1 MSIWSDLST
10 LAAAFASGDSFEIR
24 TALRSDSTWI
34 FGAVFLMAAGV
45 GMAWVYRRVPPV
57 ERHLERTVMVASY
70 LAIAL
75 IIFWGVI
82 DRFVFSN
89 QQPWSTTI
97 PPLLFMIMAW
107 FGAAY
112 NIRVRTHLSFSEF
125 RTGMPR
131 LGQFLCLWLDFV
143 LWFGFALILLVTTLR
158 LVALSASNFQ
168 IVLGT
173 DNTLQW
179 WFLSAAPVA
188 ATLMAARAVENI
200 LDDIRNY
207 RAGRPLI
214 RQAVIGG
221 GETS

>member
-1 MSIWSDLST
+1 MSLWSDTVVLI
-10 LAAAFASGDSFEIR
+10 AAFASQDSFEIR
-24 TALRSDSTWI
+24 TALKSDSSWI
-34 FGAVFLMAAGV
+34 IGAVFLLVAGFCV
-45 GMAWVYRRVPPV
+45 VWVYHRVPV
-57 ERHLERTVMVASY
+57 FERYFERTIMVASY
-70 LAIAL
+70 LAIAF

-125 RTGMPR
+125 RSRMPR
-131 LGQFLCLWLDFV
+131 IGQMACLSLDCV
-143 LWFGFALILLVTTLR
+143 LWFGFALILLVTTMR

-173 DNTLQW
+173 DNTMQW
-179 WFLSAAPVA
+179 WFLISAPVA
-188 ATLMAARAVENI
+188 ATLMAARAIENI
-200 LDDIRNY
+200 QDDIRNY
-207 RAGRPLI
+207 RSGDVLI
-214 RQAVIGG
+214 KQAVIGG
-221 GETS
+221 DT